1 MVTRTARAVI
11 TTEGALP
18 MARRIEDYAVIGN
31 CETMA
36 LVHRDASIEWLCLPR
51 FDSDACFAALLGD
64 GGNGYWRLAPTDG
77 EARIARR
84 YRDGTLVLETEFT
97 TDTGCV
103 VVIDCMRARDDD
115 GVDVL
120 RLVRGVRGSVPM
132 CLRLC
137 LRFGYGRVVPW
148 VTRTDDGRLQA
159 VAGPDRLIL
168 ATPVELRGEELTTLA
183 DFTVEVGDEVPF
195 ALSWKPS
202 WRPLADDSPD
212 VVAGIAAETA
222 QWQAWSS
229 RYRGDGEWSDAVKRS
244 LITLKALTHRDTG
257 GIVAA
262 ATTSLPEEIGGERNW
277 DYRYCW
283 LRDSTFTL
291 YALTESGYE
300 EEATAWRKW
309 LLRAVAGDPTRLHIM
324 YGIGGERRL
333 SEFEL
338 PWLSGYEGS
347 CPVRVGNAASGQLQ
361 LDVYGE
367 LMDSL
372 YHGRH
377 VGLDGLDAAWNLQR
391 MLVTHLESIWRE
403 PDEGIWE
410 IRGPRQHFTHSK
422 VMVWVALDR
431 AVRSIEEFGVD
442 GPLEHWRDLRQ
453 RIHDDVCTH
462 GFDAKLGSFVQSYGS
477 RQLDAALLQIPL
489 VGFLRADDA
498 RVRGTI
504 AAIEQR
510 LLVDGFVRRYD
521 TGSDVDGL
529 GGSEGVF
536 LACSFWLADC
546 MVLQGRHDEAR
557 ALFERLLTLRNDVG
571 LLAEEYDP
579 HACRQLGNFPQAF
592 SHIALV
598 NTAHNLSRAAK
609 PAEKRAGHG
618 KQG

>member
-1 MVTRTARAVI
+1 
-11 TTEGALP
+11 
-18 MARRIEDYAVIGN
+18 
-31 CETMA
+31 
-36 LVHRDASIEWLCLPR
+36 
-51 FDSDACFAALLGD
+51 
-64 GGNGYWRLAPTDG
+64 
-77 EARIARR
+77 
-84 YRDGTLVLETEFT
+84 
-97 TDTGCV
+97 
-103 VVIDCMRARDDD
+103 
-115 GVDVL
+115 
-120 RLVRGVRGSVPM
+120 
-132 CLRLC
+132 
-137 LRFGYGRVVPW
+137 
-148 VTRTDDGRLQA
+148 
-159 VAGPDRLIL
+159 
-168 ATPVELRGEELTTLA
+168 
-183 DFTVEVGDEVPF
+183 VPF

-202 WRPLADDSPD
+202 WRPVAEDSPD
-212 VVAGIAAETA
+212 VAAGIAAETA
-222 QWQAWSS
+222 EWQAWSS

-324 YGIGGERRL
+324 SGIGGERRL

-557 ALFERLLTLRNDVG
+557 TLFERLLTLRNDVG

-579 HACRQLGNFPQAF
+579 HAHRQLGNFPQAF

-598 NTAHNLSRAAK
+598 NTAHNLGRAAK
-609 PAEKRAGHG
+609 PAEKRAGRG